1 VGLVVAV
8 FVLALLFAGS
18 SPENGRVAQ
27 DNLTPPDS
35 FRHAVG
41 AGRFGS
47 SLIACLWCFDGFA
60 DANFLLEELR

>member
-1 VGLVVAV
+1 MLSV
-8 FVLALLFAGS
+8 FVFAVLFASS

-27 DNLTPPDS
+27 ANLTPPSS

>member
-1 VGLVVAV
+1 MVAV

-27 DNLTPPDS
+27 DNLTPPGS